1 MRGIVRDFVKIIADT
16 FTINEPI
23 YEFGA
28 LQVPGQEIFAD
39 LRPFFPGKEYIGCD
53 MQEGPGVD
61 KIINLHNINMPSE
74 SVGTIIM
81 LDTLEHVEYV
91 RKAIEESYRILKPNG
106 VLFISSQMDCPI
118 HAYPDDYW
126 RFTPSAFKSLLKP
139 FNSSFVGLAGDEW
152 FPHTVVGIGFKGSLE
167 EPQLDAF
174 TKKFENWK
182 KQWHEITGKSWIAIA
197 RQATPSIIWQLYRK
211 HKWIKRKSQS
221 DHTL

>member
-1 MRGIVRDFVKIIADT
+1 MREIIRDFVKIVADT

-28 LQVPGQEIFAD
+28 LQVPGQEGFAD
-39 LRPFFPGKEYIGCD
+39 LRPIFPGKEYIGCD
-53 MQEGPGVD
+53 MQDGPGVD
-61 KIINLHNINMPSE
+61 KIINLHNIDMPSE
-74 SVGTIIM
+74 IAGTIIM

-106 VLFISSQMDCPI
+106 VILISSQMDCPI

-152 FPHTVVGIGFKGSLE
+152 LPHTVVGIGFKGSVE
-167 EPQLDAF
+167 KIQLDNF
-174 TKKFENWK
+174 MKKYEYWG
-182 KQWHEITGKSWIAIA
+182 KQWHEITGKLWVGFA
-197 RQATPSIIWQLYRK
+197 RQTAPAIL
-211 HKWIKRKSQS
+211 
-221 DHTL
+221 